1 MQIVN
6 NITTLVTN
14 PQNGLKVEHESG
26 HNSVSLDFKFFS
38 QNLFGLPEREDTL
51 WLINTNE

>member
-1 MQIVN
+1 MVN

-38 QNLFGLPEREDTL
+38 QNLLGLPEREDTL